1 VPADPTN
8 YAAAPSQ
15 ESEPVAELRE
25 PTNTVPASRPSRAR
39 LFLLQH
45 LVALVVLVALLAVT
59 TLTTV
64 ALHRVVDNQERRL
77 LSERTSELGA
87 FLSSSANDSRSTLTS
102 IGSAVVYQGTKSPL
116 FAAGAAALTATGGG
130 VVVAQRPAKAFV
142 SVAAVGNGVPA
153 PGAAI
158 TGAAARLVQRAIAG
172 NDLVTDVVS
181 SSGGSRLL
189 VALKIPGGQ
198 ATVAYLDQPLT
209 PSRPAPKND
218 SSPYRELNVAL
229 YASATPD
236 AKRLVIVSG
245 STPGASAHPVLRTVP
260 VGQDKWL
267 VVVSARESLVGN
279 FAPTMPWLVFG
290 GGVALAVLLTVLIEV
305 LSRRREYALKLVE
318 QRTRALWQAQAAAEA
333 ANRSKSEFLSRMSH
347 ELRTPLNA
355 VLGFGQLLELD
366 DLNPDQRQAVTQIT
380 KGGRHLLDLIN
391 EILDITQIE
400 TGQLSLS
407 PEAVLV
413 SDLLKDTV
421 ELVAPLAEERS
432 VHLLSADGP
441 ACQKFIFVDRQRVK
455 QILLNLVGNGIKYN
469 RQGGTVSISCAEVEK
484 GRMRIQVT
492 DTGPGIPQEQFGLL
506 FTPFERLGAEQ
517 TTVQGTGIGLAL
529 SRRLAQVMGGTLDVA
544 STVGRGSTF
553 WVEFPL
559 VEGPVQR
566 YERLDDVAAAL
577 PSAVQQPSGPAI
589 LHIEDNLSN
598 INLIERVLAQRPG
611 VRLIP
616 AMQGRLG
623 LELARQHQ
631 PVLILLDLNLADL
644 PGEEVLQSLRDD
656 SLTAAIPVAI
666 VSADAMPRQIQR
678 LLSTGATAYLT
689 KPIDVRELLVLIDNA
704 LAARAEPAG
713 LVSQQAGPEQ
723 AHATTAGDHETVV
736 D

>member
-87 FLSSSANDSRSTLTS
+87 FLSSSANDTRSTLTT

-116 FAAGAAALTATGGG
+116 FAGGAAALTATGGS
-130 VVVAQRPAKAFV
+130 VVVAQRPATTFV
-142 SVAAVGNGVPA
+142 SVASVGNGVPA

-158 TGAAARLVQRAIAG
+158 AGPAALLVQRAIAG

-189 VALKIPGGQ
+189 IALKIAGGP

-209 PSRPAPKND
+209 PSRPAPTSA

-245 STPGASAHPVLRTVP
+245 STPRASAHPVQGTVQ
-260 VGQDKWL
+260 VGQDKWV

-279 FAPTMPWLVFG
+279 FAPTMPWLVFFA
-290 GGVALAVLLTVLIEV
+290 GVALAVLLTVLIEV

-413 SDLLKDTV
+413 SDLLTDTV

-455 QILLNLVGNGIKYN
+455 QILLNLLGNGIKYN
-469 RQGGTVSISCAEVEK
+469 RQGGTVSISCAEAEK

-529 SRRLAQVMGGTLDVA
+529 SRRLAEVMGGTLDVE

-631 PVLILLDLNLADL
+631 PALILLDLNLADL

-656 SLTAAIPVAI
+656 SLTAGIPVAI

-689 KPIDVRELLVLIDNA
+689 KPIDVRELLLLIDNA
-704 LAARAEPAG
+704 LAAREESAG

-723 AHATTAGDHETVV
+723 THATTAGDHETVV